1 MAARK
6 PCAPAIGSAGPAKPF
21 SASSAEN
28 RPLRAALPTLTL
40 LAGQPRHSH
49 RPADWVEALPRAHTI
64 WFSFSPSSL
73 RRARRRAEDA
83 AGRGDVPALGVMA
96 GRDRAAHPAFDLE
109 AEHEG
114 QQQLAAPSRA
124 AARPAPAGPAR
135 AAPSDGR
142 RSAGGCRNSRRRWR
156 RRRSGRPHS
165 RRRSARSGRRSSP
178 ACRRRTRR
186 AIFSASSTGS
196 VRQPAIATAKKFSSA
211 RLASWRACSGM
222 SSHRVST
229 TKRARFCVTPGLG
242 SMIFF
247 LSAGPRASR
256 PAHDHVSAFICAGWP
271 GGLRSV

>member
-21 SASSAEN
+21 SASSADN

-49 RPADWVEALPRAHTI
+49 RPADWVEALPSAHTT
-64 WFSFSPSSL
+64 WLVVRGPAAC
-73 RRARRRAEDA
+73 RARRRAEHA
-83 AGRGDVPALGVMA
+83 AGRGDVPALGVVA
-96 GRDRAAHPAFDLE
+96 GRDRGADPAFDLE

-114 QQQLAAPSRA
+114 QQQLAARSRA

-142 RSAGGCRNSRRRWR
+142 RSADGCRNSRRRWR

-165 RRRSARSGRRSSP
+165 ARRCARVRPTIVACLPPENSASV
-178 ACRRRTRR
+178 
-186 AIFSASSTGS
+186 FSASSTGS

-222 SSHRVST
+222 SSHR
-229 TKRARFCVTPGLG
+229 GLDDE
-242 SMIFF
+242 
-247 LSAGPRASR
+247 AGEVLA
-256 PAHDHVSAFICAGWP
+256 
-271 GGLRSV
+271 